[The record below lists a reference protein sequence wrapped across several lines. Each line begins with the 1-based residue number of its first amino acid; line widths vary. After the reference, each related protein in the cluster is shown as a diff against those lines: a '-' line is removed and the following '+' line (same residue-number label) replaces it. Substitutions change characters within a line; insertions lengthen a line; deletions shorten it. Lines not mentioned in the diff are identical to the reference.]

1 MSSTLIVAIY
11 EMYTQSNPM
20 GTLNRLQCPPT
31 GSLSPTIQIRERET
45 SSHIAHTAWTT
56 VISTISAGTAMT
68 TFKAASTT
76 STTRAT
82 PKWSRHIIS
91 IVTYHLF
98 QVASHPL
105 KQVKELLLLL
115 VTQYVKR
122 VNLWTLFHFPRAF
135 FAGLGN
141 TYQPCAGIIGVGITG
156 NQACGFELTQH
167 FPKRLR
173 SNTQNVGE
181 FALSYGTT
189 HSQERK
195 HPPLAL
201 ECVGSVT
208 TPTEWR
214 FVGAEFCTPKQHP
227 QVEDALTEGEV
238 GTRISVVIKKAIHD

>member
-1 MSSTLIVAIY
+1 M
-11 EMYTQSNPM
+11 
-20 GTLNRLQCPPT
+20 
-31 GSLSPTIQIRERET
+31 
-45 SSHIAHTAWTT
+45 
-56 VISTISAGTAMT
+56 ISAISASTAAT
-68 TFKAASTT
+68 TFKAATSTT

-82 PKWSRHIIS
+82 PKWSMHIIS
-91 IVTYHLF
+91 IVTHHFF
-98 QVASHPL
+98 QVVSHPL
-105 KQVKELLLLL
+105 EQIKKLLLLL

-122 VNLWTLFHFPRAF
+122 VNLRTFFHFLRAF

-141 TYQPCAGIIGVGITG
+141 ADQPCAGIIGVGVTG

-208 TPTEWR
+208 TSTEWR

-238 GTRISVVIKKAIHD
+238 GTRIGVVIKKAIHD